1 MNWTKDA
8 LFSKAKLF
16 IEKAAAEDKDSSY
29 YGIFSALALELLARA
44 ALANI
49 HPTLLA
55 DADANQKN
63 VLYALDRLDSSASPK
78 SIMTKQVIA
87 LCGSLIPDFNSDLQ
101 KLSLSMT
108 ERRNEELHSGGA
120 AFQEYNQDLWIGS
133 FYKACQVLTAS
144 MGESLA
150 SFLGNGRAE
159 EAETL
164 ISENDTRVKKEVL
177 DKISARKKIYEEDIA
192 ANKEMLDKLIVRSK
206 FDLNFQVH
214 HGYHEVGCPCCGNAA
229 IIYGKESPGS
239 HNEIQDDVVI
249 VKKDVIPNS
258 FSCNV
263 CGLKLSSYA
272 ELQAAN
278 LPLHY
283 TNTYTYDPIE
293 YFGIDVDEI
302 VSSGYLEEYS
312 NE

>member
-16 IEKAAAEDKDSSY
+16 IEKASAEDKDSSY

-55 DADANQKN
+55 DADSNQKN
-63 VLYALDRLDSSASPK
+63 VLYALGRLDSSASPK

-101 KLSLSMT
+101 KLALSMT

-144 MGESLA
+144 MGESLV
-150 SFLGNGRAE
+150 SFLGKERAA

-164 ISENDTRVKKEVL
+164 ISESDTRIKKEVM
-177 DKISARKKIYEEDIA
+177 DRISARRKIYEEDMA
-192 ANKEMLDKLIVRSK
+192 ADKDKIDKLIIGSK
-206 FDLNFQVH
+206 FEVLSKTHQGHHQV
-214 HGYHEVGCPCCGNAA
+214 VCPCCGNAA
-229 IIYGKESPGS
+229 TIFGKESSSS
-239 HNEIQDDVVI
+239 HEEVQEDVVI
-249 VKKDVIPNS
+249 VRKDVIPNS
-258 FSCNV
+258 FSCQV

-302 VSSGYLEEYS
+302 VASGYLEEYS

>member
-101 KLSLSMT
+101 KLALSMT

-150 SFLGNGRAE
+150 SFLGKRRAE

-177 DKISARKKIYEEDIA
+177 DKISARRKIYEEDIA
-192 ANKEMLDKLIVRSK
+192 ANKEMLDKQQDDIDTLKHVMNGTVLASLKNSIIRKLRYAEGRLDNGLASGVMSEADEKMRR
-206 FDLNFQVH
+206 
-214 HGYHEVGCPCCGNAA
+214 EE
-229 IIYGKESPGS
+229 IIYYSSELEKIFKAEQLL
-239 HNEIQDDVVI
+239 N
-249 VKKDVIPNS
+249 NS
-258 FSCNV
+258 
-263 CGLKLSSYA
+263 K
-272 ELQAAN
+272 QR
-278 LPLHY
+278 
-283 TNTYTYDPIE
+283 D
-293 YFGIDVDEI
+293 
-302 VSSGYLEEYS
+302 
-312 NE
+312 